1 VREVS
6 GRLAPVIEREARAI
20 AAGTEAVHAPF
31 DGVAPAPGPARQA
44 RRRRDAIGAW
54 LRDMARL
61 AIAELRQHP
70 STWPHS
76 EALDA
81 EPRVVSTRRGIQRY
95 ARDVA
100 LNVAAIFLLLALFV
114 ALL

>member
-1 VREVS
+1 MTADAAATVQAAPADIA
-6 GRLAPVIEREARAI
+6 LAPPRM
-20 AAGTEAVHAPF
+20 
-31 DGVAPAPGPARQA
+31 A
-44 RRRRDAIGAW
+44 RRRRAAFGAW

-61 AIAELRQHP
+61 AVAELRQHP
-70 STWPHS
+70 SSWPRS
-76 EALDA
+76 EDLDT
-81 EPRVVSTRRGIQRY
+81 EPSVVSARRGIQRY